1 MLNKERGYN
10 MKKVWVLEKW
20 ATREERIQT
29 LKDVLELCDKVE
41 ETVGKEDTD
50 KAREI
55 YRNMLEKVSD
65 PSFEGEWIGWVG
77 KSVYK
82 HFCQDAIESMKF
94 NKNKNYKYRVVSA
107 QIEDDATEWVK
118 YVNPVENEGV
128 LRYLYVKARY

>member
-1 MLNKERGYN
+1 

-29 LKDVLELCDKVE
+29 LEDVLALCDKVE

-55 YRNMLEKVSD
+55 YRNMLEKVSN
-65 PSFEGEWIGWVG
+65 PSFEGEWIGWIG

-94 NKNKNYKYRVVSA
+94 NKKYLNKAKVPIIKIKTTS
-107 QIEDDATEWVK
+107 TEL
-118 YVNPVENEGV
+118 YP
-128 LRYLYVKARY
+128 LRLKIMQQSGLTM